1 MISGIYLVGIIWA
14 DDEGINVSSFVIFTF
29 DVLLDKMVFSFIIE
43 NNMNTFGGVTTNVW
57 TKHNVVFGFAVHVL
71 GSNGRWENLEKK
83 NENVVILKKNILKF
97 LIINCLP

>member
-29 DVLLDKMVFSFIIE
+29 DVLLDKMIFSFIIE
-43 NNMNTFGGVTTNVW
+43 NYMNTFGGVTTNVW

-83 NENVVILKKNILKF
+83 NENVVILKKIF
-97 LIINCLP
+97 